1 MLDKIEVIEVEVVPT
16 RYCKPFKMDIEVET
30 CRTRCKEI
38 KKQFDKE
45 GLLSLMKEQ
54 KKCYGCGDG
63 IGQKS
68 ENEANDNLNS
78 GGKVMSGAGLSK
90 LNKAL
95 FDQLDRMNNPEL
107 KGDALSQEIERT
119 KAIAEIG
126 KQVINTGR
134 LALDAIKTVGA
145 ARTPGF
151 LELEDKGSN

>member
-1 MLDKIEVIEVEVVPT
+1 MDEVIEVEVVPT

-45 GLLSLMKEQ
+45 GLLSLTKEQ
-54 KKCYGCGDG
+54 KKCYGCDCGPG
-63 IGQKS
+63 HKI
-68 ENEANDNLNS
+68 ENKENNNLNS
-78 GGKVMSGAGLSK
+78 GDNVMSGAGLSK

-107 KGDALSQEIERT
+107 KGDELSQEIERT
-119 KAIAEIG
+119 KAISEIG

-145 ARTPGF
+145 TQRPGF